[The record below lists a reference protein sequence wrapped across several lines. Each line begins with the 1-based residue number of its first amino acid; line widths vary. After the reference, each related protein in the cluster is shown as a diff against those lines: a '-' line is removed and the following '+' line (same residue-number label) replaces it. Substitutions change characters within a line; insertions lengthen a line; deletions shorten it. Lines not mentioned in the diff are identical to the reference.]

1 MAKRTPLYDV
11 HVRYGGHI
19 VDFAGFDMPVYY
31 TTVIDEHHATRKQAA
46 LFDTSHMGEIRIR
59 GRQALDLIQEVVTRD
74 CSKIEDGQVALCVM
88 CNDEGGIM
96 DDCTVNKFGPED
108 YLMVV
113 NAGTKDKD
121 LNQIQVVQAGRNF
134 DCEIIDETDATAKL
148 DLQGPF
154 AEVIL
159 QKITDI
165 NLNGIKYYRFKLGK
179 VDGIDAM
186 ISRSGYTGEDG
197 FEIYFPAEHAERVW
211 EKLFEAGKEHGLKPC
226 GLGARDTLRTEAGY
240 MLYGNDIDECT
251 TPFECVYGWVV
262 HLDKKSFVGKGA
274 LVRQKRE
281 GVKRKLVG
289 FEMLDKAIAR
299 HNYLV
304 YLAGREGGKVTSGC
318 PAPTLGKN
326 IGMAYL
332 PEGLTEIGNTFDI
345 KIRDQLHK
353 ARIVPL
359 PFYKRKK

>member
-46 LFDTSHMGEIRIR
+46 LFDTSHMGEVRIR
-59 GRQALDLIQEVVTRD
+59 GKQALDLIQEVVTRD
-74 CSKIEDGQVALCVM
+74 CSKLEEGQVALCVM
-88 CNDEGGIM
+88 CNGEGGIL

-113 NAGTKDKD
+113 NAGTKEKD
-121 LNQIQVVQAGRNF
+121 LNQIQAVQAGRNF

-165 NLNGIKYYRFKLGK
+165 NLNVIKYYRFKLGK

-197 FEIYFPAEHAERVW
+197 FEIYFPAEHAERIW
-211 EKLFEAGKEHGLKPC
+211 EKLFEVGKEPGLKPC
-226 GLGARDTLRTEAGY
+226 GLGARDTLRT
-240 MLYGNDIDECT
+240 
-251 TPFECVYGWVV
+251 
-262 HLDKKSFVGKGA
+262 
-274 LVRQKRE
+274 
-281 GVKRKLVG
+281 
-289 FEMLDKAIAR
+289 
-299 HNYLV
+299 
-304 YLAGREGGKVTSGC
+304 
-318 PAPTLGKN
+318 
-326 IGMAYL
+326 
-332 PEGLTEIGNTFDI
+332 
-345 KIRDQLHK
+345 
-353 ARIVPL
+353 
-359 PFYKRKK
+359 